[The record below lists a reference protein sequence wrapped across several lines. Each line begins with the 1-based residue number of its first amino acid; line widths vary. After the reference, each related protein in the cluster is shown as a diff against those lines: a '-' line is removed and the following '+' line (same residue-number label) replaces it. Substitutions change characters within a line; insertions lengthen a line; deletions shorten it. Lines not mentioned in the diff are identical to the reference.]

1 VGDGPS
7 GLWGGPTGPVDH
19 GQRQRRLFKPFS
31 FRSLTATYLAA
42 LLIIASLSIS
52 SHFVLSTT
60 LRDTEGTSAVINMA
74 GRQRMLSQRIA
85 SLAAQRQ
92 LGDKYVDDDLS
103 KAATAFEE
111 AHRQLSGPYIAVGTA
126 PGAEELHSLYFTGP
140 APLDA
145 MVHDFVATARALLKL
160 TPGDAAAAPL
170 TARLFAEA
178 RAPLLDA
185 LNEATSIQQR
195 EGERRVAHLEWL
207 QSAILIVVLVTLV
220 LEALV
225 IFRPMITRIM
235 RQLSE
240 ILKLATTDS
249 LTEVANRRS
258 FLDRGEVER
267 ERAIQYG
274 GPLSVLLL
282 DVDHFKRVNDTYG
295 HAAGDAVLR
304 TLSETVRRSAR
315 KTDLV
320 GRLGGEEFA
329 VLLPRTGVA
338 AAQELAERIRL
349 GVASTLVRVGT
360 ESLAVTVSIGVAT
373 MAGPAEP
380 VEAMLRRADL
390 LMYDAKVGGRN
401 RVVAEA

>member
-1 VGDGPS
+1 
-7 GLWGGPTGPVDH
+7 
-19 GQRQRRLFKPFS
+19 
-31 FRSLTATYLAA
+31 
-42 LLIIASLSIS
+42 
-52 SHFVLSTT
+52 
-60 LRDTEGTSAVINMA
+60 
-74 GRQRMLSQRIA
+74 
-85 SLAAQRQ
+85 
-92 LGDKYVDDDLS
+92 
-103 KAATAFEE
+103 
-111 AHRQLSGPYIAVGTA
+111 
-126 PGAEELHSLYFTGP
+126 
-140 APLDA
+140 
-145 MVHDFVATARALLKL
+145 
-160 TPGDAAAAPL
+160 
-170 TARLFAEA
+170 
-178 RAPLLDA
+178 
-185 LNEATSIQQR
+185 
-195 EGERRVAHLEWL
+195 
-207 QSAILIVVLVTLV
+207 
-220 LEALV
+220 
-225 IFRPMITRIM
+225 M